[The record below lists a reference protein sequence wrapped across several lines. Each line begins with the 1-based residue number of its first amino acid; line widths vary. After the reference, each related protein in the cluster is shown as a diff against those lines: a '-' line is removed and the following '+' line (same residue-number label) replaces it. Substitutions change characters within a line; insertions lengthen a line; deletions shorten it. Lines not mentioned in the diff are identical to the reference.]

1 MYKRD
6 ILLYINDIYS
16 SCDSMRNKVTHE
28 YFGGDE
34 EILWATI
41 KDNIPKLKTDFSKM
55 KSSFKKQ
62 PLF

>member
-1 MYKRD
+1 
-6 ILLYINDIYS
+6 
-16 SCDSMRNKVTHE
+16 MRNKVTHE